1 MKYLFALFVSM
12 VLFSCV
18 DNQVAD
24 NNAVATPESAAI
36 PEGAIQEPYQD
47 NSAMVKVTIKNE
59 AGNVVEQGDLLNG
72 HKVGNWTAFYTNGVV
87 KSVTGYVDGVM
98 QGMHIEMGQRGEIEK
113 RCYYHNGQLH
123 GDYVVYN
130 RNRIKEEKTYENGL
144 LQGVAK
150 SYYDNGTLMEES
162 PYSDGKRD
170 GLSRWYDQEGNV
182 SIEYEYDNGELVE
195 K

>member
-1 MKYLFALFVSM
+1 MKYFFAFFISIG
-12 VLFSCV
+12 LFSCS
-18 DNQVAD
+18 DNQLAD
-24 NNAVATPESAAI
+24 NNALSN
-36 PEGAIQEPYQD
+36 EGA
-47 NSAMVKVTIKNE
+47 SAIHKGAIKESYEDASGMVKVTVKND
-59 AGNVVEQGDLLNG
+59 AGNVVEQGDLLND
-72 HKVGNWTAFYTNGVV
+72 KKTGNWTTFYANGVV

-98 QGMHIEMGQRGEIEK
+98 QGMHVELGQRGEIEK
-113 RCYYHNGQLH
+113 RSYYHNGQLH

-162 PYSDGKRD
+162 PYTDGKRN
-170 GLSRWYDQEGNV
+170 GISRWYDQEGNV